1 MEFSELIIEKIVSKM
16 EEENMPL
23 EIQKDYLKK
32 LAILFDEK
40 YNQIEELYINLVLNV
55 FISGTGLGMLLF
67 SDNETLSI
75 IIILLGIIGP
85 IIKKL
90 TTKNINDYLDEYKKL
105 EEYRENLEY
114 DNFKEEK
121 ILSKKY

>member
-1 MEFSELIIEKIVSKM
+1 MEFSELVIEKIVSKM

-85 IIKKL
+85 IIKKI
-90 TTKNINDYLDEYKKL
+90 TTKNINDYLDEYKEL
-105 EEYRENLEY
+105 EKYRENLEY